1 MAKFIAVIFTAI
13 ITSFYFFPFEFTFL
27 PGVNTKMAM
36 AVVGIAI
43 SVYRLC
49 VKRNTI
55 IPKNVFIVSLLAGI
69 VSLIGLVSITYNN
82 TVDYA
87 YASYLISMWVWLS
100 AALVVC
106 TLIERVHGK
115 LSVPLICHYLIAVS
129 VTQCMLALLID
140 FNPAVKDVVDTY
152 ISQDQEFLNKVERI
166 YGIGAWLDV
175 AGSRFSA
182 CLIMIAYLV
191 YQAKEEL
198 TTKQI
203 WAYFIAY
210 AIIVVVGNMMARTTS
225 VGIVVGIFFFAVITK
240 PWSTSI
246 SQSSWRLLKN
256 FLLLLAIAIPVVYV
270 LYTTN
275 DQFYKLFRFAFEAFF
290 NYFEHGEFETSSTNT
305 LQTMYVFPETFKTW
319 LIGDGYFS
327 SPGSDPYYFGKLVGG
342 YYMGTD
348 VGYLRFIFFF
358 GVPGLIAF
366 SSFIIYSAQTVMSK
380 LPNYK
385 TMFALL
391 LLSNFMI
398 WLKVA
403 TDLFLIFALFIC
415 VVNLREDEEENA
427 LQT

>member
-1 MAKFIAVIFTAI
+1 MAKFLAVIFTTI

-36 AVVGIAI
+36 AVVGILI
-43 SVYRLC
+43 SAYRLC
-49 VKRNTI
+49 VKRDTV

-100 AALVVC
+100 AALVIC
-106 TLIERVHGK
+106 TLIESVHGK

-129 VTQCMLALLID
+129 VTQCILALLID
-140 FNPAVKDVVDTY
+140 FNPAVKNVVDTY
-152 ISQDQEFLNKVERI
+152 ISQDQEFLNRVERI

-191 YQAKEEL
+191 YQAKEKL

-210 AIIVVVGNMMARTTS
+210 AVLVVVGNMMARTTS
-225 VGIVVGIFFFAVITK
+225 VGIAVSIFFYLVIIK
-240 PWSTSI
+240 PWNTSL
-246 SQSSWRLLKN
+246 SQSSLKLLKN
-256 FLLLLAIAIPVVYV
+256 FLLLLMVVIPIVYV

-290 NYFEHGEFETSSTNT
+290 NYVEKGEFETSSTNR
-305 LQTMYVFPETFKTW
+305 LQTMYVFPETLKTW
-319 LIGDGYFS
+319 IIGDGYFS
-327 SPGSDPYYFGKLVGG
+327 KPDTDPYYFGKLEGG

-366 SSFIIYSAQTVMSK
+366 ASFIIYSAQTVMGK

-391 LLSNFMI
+391 LLSNFII

-415 VVNLREDEEENA
+415 VANLRMDEEENA
-427 LQT
+427 FQS